1 MYFYIY
7 TAFTMIK
14 AQFDYSLGNL
24 QSFFVYIAQ
33 NRMLQEEL
41 YHKSSLKIANIPG
54 FSIPVIF

>member
-1 MYFYIY
+1 MYSYIY

-24 QSFFVYIAQ
+24 QSFFVY
-33 NRMLQEEL
+33 MLQEEL